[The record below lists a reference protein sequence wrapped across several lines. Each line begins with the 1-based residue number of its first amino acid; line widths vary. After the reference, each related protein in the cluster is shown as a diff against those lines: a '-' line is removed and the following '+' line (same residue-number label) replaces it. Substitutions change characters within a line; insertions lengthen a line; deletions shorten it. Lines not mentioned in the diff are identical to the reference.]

1 MDKLSIFLQIPT
13 QIQCHS
19 NPFEQNYALIW
30 QISLKS
36 YFFAIIR
43 ENFYLSPNFFAQV
56 PFVTN
61 SMSYWLDRVTEK
73 YLLVGEIKNEDPKV
87 ECEPSK
93 PNDKKVATGNLENL
107 KR

>member
-1 MDKLSIFLQIPT
+1 MANFTEKLFL
-13 QIQCHS
+13 
-19 NPFEQNYALIW
+19 
-30 QISLKS
+30 
-36 YFFAIIR
+36 
-43 ENFYLSPNFFAQV
+43 ENFYPSLNFFTQV

-73 YLLVGEIKNEDPKV
+73 YLLVGKIKNEDPKV

-93 PNDKKVATGNLENL
+93 PNDKEVATGNLENL